1 MKTTTTTATTEINLE
16 ISKTNKQ
23 NLIISDG
30 NDRSD

>member
-1 MKTTTTTATTEINLE
+1 MKTTTTTEINLK
-16 ISKTNKQ
+16 ISQKQTKKQ